1 MNKLIFLDVD
11 GTLCDTSGVIPNSA
25 KTAINKARQNGN
37 MVYLSTG
44 RSKSSINN
52 QILDIG
58 FDGMVASAGAYVESE
73 GEVLFH
79 KSLDKAVSDKLIGFF
94 KRNNIEYILE
104 TTDGIYTA
112 PEHIDKLN
120 AIFGDLNM
128 ADAKKSDSY
137 IGEINISDNI
147 EKVEGVNKVVYFNSP
162 VSIDKMQKELGDELL
177 ILASSIDFKGNNSGE
192 ISDRRINKSTGIQ
205 ILLDNMGKTKEAVIA
220 YGDGMNDIE
229 MIRLAGLGI
238 AMGNA
243 SEQLKKSAD
252 EVCDT
257 VLNDGIYKSFEKH
270 GLI

>member
-52 QILDIG
+52 QILNIG

-79 KSLDKAVSDKLIGFF
+79 KSLDQAVSNKLIRFLKENGIAF
-94 KRNNIEYILE
+94 ILE
-104 TTDGIYTA
+104 TTGGIYTS
-112 PEHIDKLN
+112 PEHIEKLKD
-120 AIFGDLNM
+120 IFGDLNM
-128 ADAKKSDSY
+128 ADSEKSDSY
-137 IGEINISDNI
+137 IGVINISDDI
-147 EKVEGVNKVVYFNSP
+147 ETIEGVNKVVYFDSP
-162 VSIDKMQKELGDELL
+162 VNIDEMQKKLGDELL
-177 ILASSIDFKGNNSGE
+177 ILTSSIDFKGNNSGE
-192 ISDRRINKSTGIQ
+192 ISDKNINKSTGVQ
-205 ILLDNMGKTKEAVIA
+205 ILLDKLGKTKDAVIA

-243 SEQLKKSAD
+243 SESLKEAAD

-257 VLNDGIYKSFEKH
+257 VLKDGIYKSFKEH
-270 GLI
+270 ELI